1 MDVTE
6 INKAFQ
12 QIAGAEDHV
21 ILGPLFQ
28 NVRAVD
34 APQGPL
40 LEYQAGGLKPVFR
53 RDHPVAVMYDKSPNP
68 HKVFFLLSALVSV
81 FNRAEATYEDKH
93 EREFHARILDHLLQ
107 MP

>member
-21 ILGPLFQ
+21 VLGPLFQ
-28 NVRAVD
+28 NVRAID
-34 APQGPL
+34 GTQGAL
-40 LEYQAGGLKPVFR
+40 LEYQSGGLKPVFR
-53 RDHPVAVMYDKSPNP
+53 RDHPVAAMYNKSQNP
-68 HKVFFLLSALVSV
+68 QKVVFLLSALVSV